1 MKIGI
6 NGFGRIGRQVFRIA
20 YEQEGLEVVH
30 INDVAD
36 PETLAYLLQFDTT
49 YGRWA
54 HRVRAEGDALVI
66 DDSTIVSVSAEKD
79 PARLPWRE
87 KGAEVVLE
95 ATGVFRKKED
105 AQKHI
110 EAGARKVLI
119 SAPGKNKLDGDF
131 ILGVNGDQFDRDRH
145 HIISIGS
152 CTTNCLAPVVKVL
165 HDQFGI
171 EAGFINTVHAYTA
184 DQKLLDGPHKKPRR
198 GRAAAEN
205 LVPTSTGAA
214 AMIGQIIPDL
224 AGRLN
229 GIAVRTPVK
238 CGSLLDLTCTLA
250 ADADVERINEAFRE
264 QANGSMK
271 GVLAVDDSPLVS
283 SDIIGREE
291 SAIVTSLDTQLIG
304 DRFAK
309 VLAWYDNEWAFS
321 RRCVD
326 MMQRMVEP

>member
-20 YEQEGLEVVH
+20 YEQKGVEVVH
-30 INDVAD
+30 INDVSD
-36 PETLAYLLQFDTT
+36 PETLAYLLQSDTT

-54 HRVRAEGDALVI
+54 HQVRAEGGALVI
-66 DDSTIVSVSAEKD
+66 DGGTTVTVSAEKD
-79 PARLPWRE
+79 PAQLPWGQ

-95 ATGVFRKKED
+95 ATGLFRKKED

-110 EAGARKVLI
+110 EAGARKVLV
-119 SAPGKNKLDGDF
+119 SAPGKSELDGDF
-131 ILGVNGDQFDRDRH
+131 ILAVNGDQFDRDRH

-165 HDQFGI
+165 HDEFGI
-171 EAGFINTVHAYTA
+171 EKGFINTVHAYTSS
-184 DQKLLDGPHKKPRR
+184 QKLLDGPHKNPRR

-205 LVPTSTGAA
+205 LIPTSTGAA
-214 AMIGQIIPDL
+214 KMIGKIIPQLEGKLD
-224 AGRLN
+224 

-238 CGSLLDLTCTLA
+238 SGSLLDLTCMLA
-250 ADADVERINEAFRE
+250 ADASSERINDAFR
-264 QANGSMK
+264 QRANGSME
-271 GVLAVDDSPLVS
+271 GILAVDDSPLVS
-283 SDIIGREE
+283 TDIIGREE
-291 SAIVTSLDTQLIG
+291 SAIVTSGDTQLIG
-304 DRFAK
+304 DRFVK

-326 MMQRMVEP
+326 MMQRMG

>member
-49 YGRWA
+49 YGPWA
-54 HRVRAEGDALVI
+54 HQVRVEGSTLVI
-66 DDSTIVSVSAEKD
+66 DGGTIVTVSAEKD
-79 PARLPWRE
+79 PAKLPWGE

-95 ATGVFRKKED
+95 ATGLFRQKAD
-105 AQKHI
+105 AHKHI
-110 EAGARKVLI
+110 GAGARKVLI
-119 SAPGKNKLDGDF
+119 SAPGKSELDGDF
-131 ILGVNGDQFDRDRH
+131 ILGVNGDQFDRDQH

-165 HDQFGI
+165 HDEFGI
-171 EAGFINTVHAYTA
+171 EQGFINTVHAYTA
-184 DQKLLDGPHKKPRR
+184 GQKLLDSPHKKLRR

-214 AMIGQIIPDL
+214 VMIGQIIPDL

-229 GIAVRTPVK
+229 GIAVRTPIK

-250 ADADVERINEAFRE
+250 ADADVERINDAFRE

-271 GVLAVDDSPLVS
+271 GILAVDDSLLVS
-283 SDIIGREE
+283 SDILGREE
-291 SAIVTSLDTQLIG
+291 SAIVTSQDTQLIG
-304 DRFAK
+304 ERFVK

-326 MMQRMVEP
+326 MMQRMA

>member
-20 YEQEGLEVVH
+20 YEQQGLEVVH
-30 INDVAD
+30 INDLTDA
-36 PETLAYLLQFDTT
+36 ETLAYLLQCDST

-54 HRVRAEGDALVI
+54 HQVRAEGDALVI
-66 DDSTIVSVSAEKD
+66 DDSMTVTVSAEKD
-79 PARLPWRE
+79 PAQLPWRE
-87 KGAEVVLE
+87 KGADVVLE
-95 ATGVFRKKED
+95 ATGLFRKKED
-105 AQKHI
+105 AHKHI
-110 EAGARKVLI
+110 DAGARKVLI
-119 SAPGKNKLDGDF
+119 SAPGKSELDGDF
-131 ILGVNGDQFDRDRH
+131 ILGVNGDQFDPDRH

-165 HDQFGI
+165 HDEFGI
-171 EAGFINTVHAYTA
+171 EKGFINTVHAYTSS
-184 DQKLLDGPHKKPRR
+184 QNLLDGPHKKPRR

-224 AGRLN
+224 DGRLN
-229 GIAVRTPVK
+229 GIAVRAPVK
-238 CGSLLDLTCTLA
+238 SGSLLDLTCLLA
-250 ADADVERINEAFRE
+250 ADASDERINDAFRK
-264 QANGSMK
+264 QAKDSMK
-271 GVLAVDDSPLVS
+271 GILAVDDSPLVS

-291 SAIVTSLDTQLIG
+291 SAIVTSQDTQLIG

-326 MMQRMVEP
+326 MMQRMG

>member
-20 YEQEGLEVVH
+20 YEQKGVEVVH
-30 INDVAD
+30 INDVSD
-36 PETLAYLLQFDTT
+36 PETLAYLLQSDST

-54 HRVRAEGDALVI
+54 HQVRAEGDTLVI
-66 DDSTIVSVSAEKD
+66 DDNTTVTVSAEKD
-79 PARLPWRE
+79 PAQLPWGE

-95 ATGVFRKKED
+95 ATGLFRKKED
-105 AQKHI
+105 AHKHI

-119 SAPGKNKLDGDF
+119 SAPGKSELDGDF

-165 HDQFGI
+165 HDEFGI
-171 EAGFINTVHAYTA
+171 EKGFINTVHAYTSS
-184 DQKLLDGPHKKPRR
+184 QNLLDGPHKKPRR

-224 AGRLN
+224 DGRLD
-229 GIAVRTPVK
+229 GIAVRAPVK
-238 CGSLLDLTCTLA
+238 TGSLLDLTCILA
-250 ADADVERINEAFRE
+250 ADADAERINDAFRE
-264 QANGSMK
+264 RANGSMK
-271 GVLAVDDSPLVS
+271 GILAVDDSPLVS

-291 SAIVTSLDTQLIG
+291 SAIVTSQDTHLIG
-304 DRFAK
+304 DRFVK
-309 VLAWYDNEWAFS
+309 LLAWYDNEWAFS

-326 MMQRMVEP
+326 MMQRMA

>member
-20 YEQEGLEVVH
+20 YEQQGVEVVH

-49 YGRWA
+49 YGPWS

-66 DDSTIVSVSAEKD
+66 DDGTTVSVSAEKD
-79 PARLPWRE
+79 PARLPWQAT
-87 KGAEVVLE
+87 GAEVVLE
-95 ATGVFRKKED
+95 ATGLFRKKED

-110 EAGARKVLI
+110 DAGARKVLV
-119 SAPGKNKLDGDF
+119 SAPGKDGLDGDF
-131 ILGVNGDQFDRDRH
+131 ILGVNGDQFDPDRH

-171 EAGFINTVHAYTA
+171 EKGFINTVHAYTA
-184 DQKLLDGPHKKPRR
+184 DQKLLDGPHKKFRR

-229 GIAVRTPVK
+229 GIAVRTPIK

-250 ADADVERINEAFRE
+250 AGADVEGINEAFRE

-271 GVLAVDDSPLVS
+271 GVLAVDDWPLVS

-291 SAIVTSLDTQLIG
+291 SSIVTSQDTQLIG
-304 DRFAK
+304 DRFVK

-326 MMQRMVEP
+326 MMQRMA

>member
-6 NGFGRIGRQVFRIA
+6 NGFGRIGRQVLRIA
-20 YEQEGLEVVH
+20 YEQKGVEVVH
-30 INDVAD
+30 INDVSD
-36 PETLAYLLQFDTT
+36 TETLAYLLQSDTT

-54 HRVRAEGDALVI
+54 HQVRAEGDRLVI
-66 DDSTIVSVSAEKD
+66 DDGTTITVSAEKD
-79 PARLPWRE
+79 PAQLPWGE

-95 ATGVFRKKED
+95 ATGLFRKKED
-105 AQKHI
+105 AHKHI

-119 SAPGKNKLDGDF
+119 SAPGKSELDGDF
-131 ILGVNGDQFDRDRH
+131 ILGVNGDQFDRDQH

-165 HDQFGI
+165 HDEFGI
-171 EAGFINTVHAYTA
+171 EKGFINTVHAYTSS
-184 DQKLLDGPHKKPRR
+184 QNLLDGPHKKPRR

-224 AGRLN
+224 DGRLD
-229 GIAVRTPVK
+229 GIAVRAPVK
-238 CGSLLDLTCTLA
+238 AGSLLDLTCLLA
-250 ADADVERINEAFRE
+250 ADADGERINDAFRE
-264 QANGSMK
+264 RANGSMK
-271 GVLAVDDSPLVS
+271 GILAVDDSPLVS

-291 SAIVTSLDTQLIG
+291 SAIVTSQDTQLIG
-304 DRFAK
+304 DRFIK
-309 VLAWYDNEWAFS
+309 LLAWYDNEWAFS

-326 MMQRMVEP
+326 MMQRMA

>member
-20 YEQEGLEVVH
+20 YEQKGVEVVH
-30 INDVAD
+30 INDVSD
-36 PETLAYLLQFDTT
+36 PETLAYLLQSDTT

-54 HRVRAEGDALVI
+54 HRVRADRETLVI
-66 DDSTIVSVSAEKD
+66 DDGTTVTVSAEKS
-79 PARLPWRE
+79 PAQLPWGE

-95 ATGVFRKKED
+95 ATGLFRKKED
-105 AQKHI
+105 AHKHI

-119 SAPGKNKLDGDF
+119 SAPGKSELDGDF

-165 HDQFGI
+165 HDEFGI
-171 EAGFINTVHAYTA
+171 EKGFINTVHAYTSS
-184 DQKLLDGPHKKPRR
+184 QNLLDGPHKKPRR

-224 AGRLN
+224 DGRLD
-229 GIAVRTPVK
+229 GISVRAPVK
-238 CGSLLDLTCTLA
+238 TGSLLDLTCILA
-250 ADADVERINEAFRE
+250 ADANEGRINDAFRE

-271 GVLAVDDSPLVS
+271 GILAVDDSPLVS

-291 SAIVTSLDTQLIG
+291 SAIVTSQDTQLIG
-304 DRFAK
+304 DRFVK
-309 VLAWYDNEWAFS
+309 LLAWYDNEWAFS

-326 MMQRMVEP
+326 MMQRMA